1 MANKNEVDNSIY
13 DNYGHQWYTAVDDP
27 IALLRAENKVKSPW
41 IMERIQ
47 KPSAILDVGCGA
59 GFLTNELALAGH
71 QVTGV
76 DLSESSVSVAALY
89 DKTKTVTYKVADAY
103 KLPFD
108 DASFD
113 VVCAM
118 DFLEH
123 VEDPARAIKEFSRV
137 LKPGGKFFYHTF
149 NRNFIAWFV
158 IIKLVE
164 WLIPKTPKNMHVL
177 RLFIK
182 PRELTLFCEQANLQ
196 NQELIGIKPVFSS
209 IPISKIFS
217 GRVPPEMRFELTPS
231 LLTSFMGVAVK
242 TNNLIFH
249 KPYP

>member
-1 MANKNEVDNSIY
+1 MGNKNEVDNTIY
-13 DNYGHQWYTAVDDP
+13 DAYGDQWYTAVDDP

-41 IMERIQ
+41 VLSRI
-47 KPSAILDVGCGA
+47 KDSSVILDVGCGA

-71 QVTGV
+71 KVTGV
-76 DLSESSVSVAALY
+76 DLSETSLSVAGMH

-103 KLPFD
+103 ELPFS

-113 VVCAM
+113 VLCAM

-149 NRNFIAWFV
+149 NRNIIAWFV

-182 PRELTLFCEQANLQ
+182 PRELKLYCKLANLHT
-196 NQELIGIKPVFSS
+196 QEQIGIKPVFSS
-209 IPISKIFS
+209 IPITKIFS
-217 GRVPPEMRFELTPS
+217 GKVPPEMRFELTSS

-242 TNNLIFH
+242 S
-249 KPYP
+249 

>member
-1 MANKNEVDNSIY
+1 MANTNEVDNSIY
-13 DNYGHQWYTAVDDP
+13 DNYGDQWYTAVDDP

-41 IMERIQ
+41 ILARI
-47 KPSAILDVGCGA
+47 KVPSVVLDVGCGA

-71 QVTGV
+71 KVTGV
-76 DLSESSVSVAALY
+76 DLSETSLEVAGRY
-89 DKTKTVTYKVADAY
+89 DQTKTVTYKVANAY
-103 KLPFD
+103 ELPFP

-113 VVCAM
+113 VLCAM

-123 VEDPARAIKEFSRV
+123 VEDPAKVIKEFSRV

-149 NRNFIAWFV
+149 NRNIISWFV

-182 PRELTLFCEQANLQ
+182 PWELKQYCQLAQMETK
-196 NQELIGIKPVFSS
+196 ELIGIKPVFSS
-209 IPISKIFS
+209 IPITKIFS
-217 GRVPPEMRFELTPS
+217 GVVPPEMRFELTSS
-231 LLTSFMGVAVK
+231 LMTSFLGVAVK
-242 TNNLIFH
+242 SA
-249 KPYP
+249 K

>member
-1 MANKNEVDNSIY
+1 MGNKNEVDNTIY
-13 DNYGHQWYTAVDDP
+13 DAYGDQWYTAVDDP

-41 IMERIQ
+41 VLSRI
-47 KPSAILDVGCGA
+47 KDYSMILDVGCGA

-71 QVTGV
+71 KVTGV
-76 DLSESSVSVAALY
+76 DLSETSLSVAAMH

-103 KLPFD
+103 ELPFS

-113 VVCAM
+113 VLCAM

-182 PRELTLFCEQANLQ
+182 PRELKLYCQLANLQ
-196 NQELIGIKPVFSS
+196 TQELIGIKPVFSS
-209 IPISKIFS
+209 IPITKIFS
-217 GRVPPEMRFELTPS
+217 GKVPPGMRFELTSS

-242 TNNLIFH
+242 S
-249 KPYP
+249 